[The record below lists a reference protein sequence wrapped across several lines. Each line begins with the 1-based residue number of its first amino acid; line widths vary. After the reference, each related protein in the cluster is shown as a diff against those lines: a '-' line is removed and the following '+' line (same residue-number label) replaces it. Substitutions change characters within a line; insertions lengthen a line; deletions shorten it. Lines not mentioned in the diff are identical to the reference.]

1 MSTARLTSDNTVLW
15 RSARWTGLLLT
26 ALLLAG
32 LWTHPEP
39 TLRVLW
45 NAVIPILP
53 AVFLIHPGLWRNVCP
68 LATLNTLPGSRSHG
82 LRLPRQL
89 ASRAAVV
96 GIALLVLLV
105 PARRFLFN
113 SDGRAL
119 ALVIAAV
126 GVLALALGWVFDR
139 KAGFCNAICPVLPVE
154 RLYGQAPLIE
164 IVNAH
169 CASCSLCTGREC
181 LDLAPTKSIPQVLGA
196 AGRSDAW
203 LGTPYGAFAA
213 AFPGFVLA
221 YNLIPDVP
229 VAEAASVYLLVAAG
243 SIGSYVLV
251 FAVVRTVRFKAQAAI
266 PFLGAVA
273 LLLYYWFAADTIAAA
288 WDVGTGVVVAV
299 RLAALT
305 LVGAWLARRLAAPT
319 RTRVP
324 RGGPVRR

>member
-15 RSARWTGLLLT
+15 RSAQWTGLLLT

-68 LATLNTLPGSRSHG
+68 LATLNTLPGSRSRG
-82 LRLPRQL
+82 LRLSPQL
-89 ASRAAVV
+89 ASKAAVV

-113 SDGRAL
+113 TDGRPL

-126 GVLALALGWVFDR
+126 GVLAIALGWVFDR

-154 RLYGQAPLIE
+154 RLYGQAPLVA

-169 CASCSLCTGREC
+169 CASCSLCTSRGC
-181 LDLAPTKSIPQVLGA
+181 LDLAPTKSIPQVLGGA
-196 AGRSDAW
+196 RRSDAW
-203 LGTPYGAFAA
+203 MRTPYGAFAA
-213 AFPGFVLA
+213 GFPGFVLA

-229 VAEAASVYLLVAAG
+229 VAEAAGVYVRVAAG
-243 SIGSYVLV
+243 SIASYVLV

-266 PFLGAVA
+266 PFLGGMA
-273 LLLYYWFAADTIAAA
+273 LLLYYWFAAGTIAAA
-288 WDVGTGVVVAV
+288 WGLGTGAVVAV
-299 RLAALT
+299 RLAASA
-305 LVGAWLARRLAAPT
+305 LVGAWFAKRLAAQTPN
-319 RTRVP
+319 RAPRGRSVP
-324 RGGPVRR
+324 R